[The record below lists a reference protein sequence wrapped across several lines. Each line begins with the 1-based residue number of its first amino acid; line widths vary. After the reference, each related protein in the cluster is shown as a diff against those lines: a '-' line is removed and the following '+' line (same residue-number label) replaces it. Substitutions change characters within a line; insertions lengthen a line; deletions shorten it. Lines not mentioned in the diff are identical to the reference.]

1 MQTVQ
6 QFPTTLGPAVNRGK
20 YTTHKTL
27 ETMCN
32 ARAGPKKCWK
42 SCANESNI
50 VVTCSAGVFIGRANV
65 LLAKAHV
72 ETRKEGKKW
81 VESNGAG

>member
-32 ARAGPKKCWK
+32 ARAGPK
-42 SCANESNI
+42 N
-50 VVTCSAGVFIGRANV
+50 VGRAVQTNPT
-65 LLAKAHV
+65 LL
-72 ETRKEGKKW
+72 
-81 VESNGAG
+81 